1 MVLNLRLF
9 QKTSELENKVD
20 SFFLKLAEA
29 GVIYRLAVRNY
40 LREGLS
46 KEYKTH
52 FEKVCDI
59 ETSADTLRSEIKLAI
74 YSDMLI
80 PDSRG
85 DVLGL
90 LETADE
96 VFSLMKTSLW
106 AFSIEAPTI
115 DEELVPGYRRLTNM
129 VAKAVDELATGA
141 RVFFQSPHLVSSYV
155 AKVNLYEKE
164 ADKLSTNLKKQIFSS
179 KRELALKLHLR
190 EFVDRIDS
198 IADHV
203 EDVADRLTIYA
214 IKRQS

>member
-1 MVLNLRLF
+1 
-9 QKTSELENKVD
+9 
-20 SFFLKLAEA
+20 
-29 GVIYRLAVRNY
+29 
-40 LREGLS
+40 
-46 KEYKTH
+46 
-52 FEKVCDI
+52 
-59 ETSADTLRSEIKLAI
+59 
-74 YSDMLI
+74 MLI

-90 LETADE
+90 IETADE

-106 AFSIEAPTI
+106 AFSIESPTI

-164 ADKLSTNLKKQIFSS
+164 ADKLSSNLKKQIFSANI
-179 KRELALKLHLR
+179 ELALKLHLR

-198 IADHV
+198 IADHA